1 LSDKRTTV
9 FCSDFIA
16 AHWPEFSP
24 NTDADADARL
34 SDGPTASKA
43 CSAVIAI
50 FTLEQAAHAGF
61 TKKAEE
67 AARTLAQEA
76 GNQLGKAPTHS
87 CVEGRTLLFVLVSC
101 FAASVL
107 EIQRLTRR
115 RKTSRPKSADRLTP
129 PLYLRSASRFA
140 LEPVFGW
147 FSAPY
152 LLACC
157 TDHNWSVK
165 LDNFQS
171 LSYSTELVGDWQCF
185 LRVC

>member
-9 FCSDFIA
+9 FCTDFVA

-34 SDGPTASKA
+34 SDGPTASNA

-50 FTLEQAAHAGF
+50 FTLEQAAHAGL
-61 TKKAEE
+61 TKKGEE
-67 AARTLAQEA
+67 SPRTLAQEVVNHLA
-76 GNQLGKAPTHS
+76 KAPTHS

-115 RKTSRPKSADRLTP
+115 SKTSRPKSSDRLNP
-129 PLYLRSASRFA
+129 P
-140 LEPVFGW
+140 
-147 FSAPY
+147 
-152 LLACC
+152 C
-157 TDHNWSVK
+157 TYVRPHV
-165 LDNFQS
+165 LH
-171 LSYSTELVGDWQCF
+171 
-185 LRVC
+185 